1 MKKNIIFS
9 LLIFISLMI
18 FSQTL
23 TAQNQE
29 WQVNSSSIKFK
40 IKNAGFTVDG
50 SFSGLSGKIIF
61 DASKGFGNSI
71 DASIDAKTINTGN
84 GTRDGH
90 LKKTGYFDVVNFPTI
105 RMKAS
110 LFGKEANGDLRGH
123 FKLTLK
129 GETKDVLVPFSF
141 IEKDGK
147 AALKGTFTINRLD
160 FGVGESSM
168 IMSDNVVITIEVI
181 ASKK

>member
-1 MKKNIIFS
+1 MKKNILFS

-29 WQVNSSSIKFK
+29 WQVNSSSINFK

-50 SFSGLSGKIIF
+50 AFSGLSGKIIF

-90 LKKTGYFDVVNFPTI
+90 LKKTDYFDVVNFPTI
-105 RMKAS
+105 KMKAS
-110 LFGKEANGDLRGH
+110 LFGKEANGDFRGY

-129 GETKDVLVPFSF
+129 GQTKDILVPFSF

-147 AALKGTFTINRLD
+147 ATLKGTFTINRLD
-160 FGVGESSM
+160 FDVGESSM
-168 IMSDNVVITIEVI
+168 ILSNNVVITIEVI

>member
-1 MKKNIIFS
+1 MKKNILFS
-9 LLIFISLMI
+9 ILIFINLII
-18 FSQTL
+18 FTQNL
-23 TAQNQE
+23 KGQNQE
-29 WQVNSSSIKFK
+29 WQVNSSSIKFQ

-50 SFSGLSGKIIF
+50 AFSGLTVKIIF

-84 GTRDGH
+84 GSRDGH
-90 LKKTGYFDVVNFPTI
+90 LKKTDYFDVVSFPTI
-105 RMKAS
+105 KMKAS
-110 LFGKEANGDLRGH
+110 LFGKEANGDFRGH

-129 GETKDVLVPFSF
+129 GQTKDVLVPFSF
-141 IEKDGK
+141 IEKEGK
-147 AALKGTFTINRLD
+147 AILKGTFTINRLD

-168 IMSDNVVITIEVI
+168 ILSNNAVVTIEVN

>member
-1 MKKNIIFS
+1 
-9 LLIFISLMI
+9 MI

-29 WQVNSSSIKFK
+29 WQVNSSSINFK

-50 SFSGLSGKIIF
+50 AFSGLSGKIIF

-90 LKKTGYFDVVNFPTI
+90 LKKTDYFDVVNFPTI
-105 RMKAS
+105 R
-110 LFGKEANGDLRGH
+110 
-123 FKLTLK
+123 
-129 GETKDVLVPFSF
+129 
-141 IEKDGK
+141 
-147 AALKGTFTINRLD
+147 TFCRFYTR
-160 FGVGESSM
+160 
-168 IMSDNVVITIEVI
+168 
-181 ASKK
+181 